1 MKNQS
6 EVVDGDS
13 KEMLIAYGGE
23 NPGEL
28 VPVFSRENEMAS
40 EE

>member
-1 MKNQS
+1 LKKQS

-13 KEMLIAYGGE
+13 KEVLVTYGGE
-23 NPGEL
+23 NPGESVL
-28 VPVFSRENEMAS
+28 VFSRENEMAS